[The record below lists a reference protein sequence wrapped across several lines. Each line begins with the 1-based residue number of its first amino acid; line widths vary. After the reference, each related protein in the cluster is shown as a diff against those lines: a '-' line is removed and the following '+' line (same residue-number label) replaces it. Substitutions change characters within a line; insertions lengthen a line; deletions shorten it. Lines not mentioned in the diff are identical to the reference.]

1 MASLTASSSR
11 PLHSTPIM
19 PDSPLDKFFAEYHR
33 FNYNPFK
40 NAALEFQR
48 LSTKYGWRWGMIRA
62 DDDDYIIQ
70 QKRKYREESTK
81 FFQAF
86 QQEFDQ
92 VFDYGY
98 LCELLGIPVPERE
111 AYANLVV
118 CFHRLYNGCG

>member
-1 MASLTASSSR
+1 
-11 PLHSTPIM
+11 M
-19 PDSPLDKFFAEYHR
+19 PDSLLDKVFAEYDR

-48 LSTKYGWRWGMIRA
+48 LSTEYGWRWGMIRP

-70 QKRKYREESTK
+70 QKKKYREESTK

-98 LCELLGIPVPERE
+98 LCELLGIPGPERE
-111 AYANLVV
+111 GYANLVV